1 MEMPAIL
8 LWKPEN
14 LYNWM
19 IFTKYGMGIMTLGY
33 KLAPCLLISLSQDN
47 IEMQFL
53 YSYNVK

>member
-8 LWKPEN
+8 LWKPAN

-19 IFTKYGMGIMTLGY
+19 IFTKHGMGIMTLGY
-33 KLAPCLLISLSQDN
+33 KLALISRGQDN